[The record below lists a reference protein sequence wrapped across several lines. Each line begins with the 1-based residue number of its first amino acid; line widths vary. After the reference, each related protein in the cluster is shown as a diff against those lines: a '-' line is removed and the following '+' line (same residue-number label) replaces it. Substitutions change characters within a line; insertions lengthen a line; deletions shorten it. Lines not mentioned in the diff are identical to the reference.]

1 MIVGSARDA
10 ANLLAD
16 HFRHVAG
23 ERIAVLHLGPERR
36 VLGCDESAVTPGDSA
51 PLPIRD
57 ILAAALKRDSRGLIL
72 AHNHPGG
79 DPRPSAADV
88 AATRSLARAAASLG
102 IRLHDHL
109 IFAGGDCRS
118 FRELGLL

>member
-1 MIVGSARDA
+1 MIVASARDA
-10 ANLLAD
+10 ANLLED

-23 ERIAVLHLGPERR
+23 ERLAVLHLGEGRR
-36 VLGCDESAVTPGDSA
+36 VLGCDESPVAPGASL

-57 ILAAALKRDSRGLIL
+57 ILAAALRRDSRGLVL

-79 DPRPSAADV
+79 DPSPSAADI
-88 AATRSLARAAASLG
+88 AATRALARAAAALG

-109 IFAGGDCRS
+109 IFAAGACRS
-118 FRELGLL
+118 FRAQGLL